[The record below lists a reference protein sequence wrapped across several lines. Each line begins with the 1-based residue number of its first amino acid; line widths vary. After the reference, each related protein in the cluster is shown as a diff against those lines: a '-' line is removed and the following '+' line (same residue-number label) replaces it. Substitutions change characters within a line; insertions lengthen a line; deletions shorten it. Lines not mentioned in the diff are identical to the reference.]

1 MLFFYDVPPGA
12 PKVTGSSASSFVKA
26 RNEIE
31 AKWKP
36 FLSKRRWTKPLGKA
50 AITIGTLGNALS
62 RLNVDGMPLD
72 RCHQYVQLYLESA
85 SSSVAKT
92 ISARPWM
99 GGLSTDHRRCADEI
113 LACTLSLDVARVAGY
128 KFIGHREYVNKEL
141 EVFGTDAWTYIW
153 KENGPDYL
161 LAGNSHFAFLES
173 KGQATEIKRSPKNF
187 AEYKAQSLN
196 AELHLHHGAGNIALP
211 ARHILSYAYL
221 PAGGV
226 GADPAPA
233 SVQWFNAATN
243 AGIED
248 GSVPEAGSGIMTAA
262 VALAEFS
269 LHCRNQGVDYLDV
282 LYIENETG
290 DINRPAIRSVSDQRM
305 PFVLLSSSGFGP
317 ALAIANKCVKLLR
330 QLHTLLRNTSLQI
343 SSSDDVMDNILSAD
357 KVAYRLLAALEKVA
371 VLSDEQRDALQRHGL
386 ILRFGA
392 AQQVFSTGLFTVSI
406 PRSI

>member
-1 MLFFYDVPPGA
+1 MLFFYDVPLGA
-12 PKVTGSSASSFVKA
+12 PKATGSSASSFVKA

-50 AITIGTLGNALS
+50 DITIGTLGNALS

-85 SSSVAKT
+85 PSSVAKA

-99 GGLSTDHRRCADEI
+99 GGLSADHRRCADEI
-113 LACTLSLDVARVAGY
+113 LACTLSLDVARVTGY

-141 EVFGTDAWTYIW
+141 EVFGTDAWTYLW

-161 LAGNSHFAFLES
+161 LAGNGHFAFLES
-173 KGQATEIKRSPKNF
+173 KGQATEVKRSPKNF
-187 AEYKAQSLN
+187 SEYKAQSLN
-196 AELHLHHGAGNIALP
+196 AELHLHHGAGNIALS
-211 ARHILSYAYL
+211 ARHILSYVYL

-233 SVQWFNAATN
+233 TVQWFNAGAN
-243 AGIED
+243 AEIE
-248 GSVPEAGSGIMTAA
+248 GRSVPEVGSGIITAA

-282 LYIENETG
+282 LYVESQAGE
-290 DINRPAIRSVSDQRM
+290 INRPAIRYVSDEHM
-305 PFVLLSSSGFGP
+305 PFVLLSNSGFGP
-317 ALAIANKCVKLLR
+317 ALAIAIKCVRRLR
-330 QLHTLLRNTSLQI
+330 RLHTLLRNTSLKI
-343 SSSDDVMDNILSAD
+343 SSSDDVLDIILSAD
-357 KVAYRLLAALEKVA
+357 KAAFRLLATLEEVA
-371 VLSDEQRDALQRHGL
+371 VLSGEEKDALERHGL
-386 ILRFGA
+386 TLRFGA
-392 AQQVFSTGLFTVSI
+392 TQQVFSTGLFTVSI
-406 PRSI
+406 PRSS